1 MAYHPFRNPG
11 LKIMAVLLA
20 TALWFTVAGEQNV
33 ERTMRVPLELRN
45 KPANLEI
52 VGEPPTTIDVRVL
65 GSSALLGRL
74 DPGDVVAMLDL
85 AAARPGSRLFHIRTD
100 EVRVPY
106 GVSVQQLT
114 PATIALELENSAR
127 RLVPVQPAIE
137 GEPAPGFVA
146 GKVTANPAAVEVIG
160 PESHIAGLLAAT
172 TEPVSV
178 NGQRGTVTDTVTVGV
193 SDTAVRLVEPVS
205 ATVRI
210 EILPAPVER
219 VVSDVPIRWRNLA
232 AGLSAR
238 VTPRSAT
245 VTVRGQ
251 RGAIDA
257 MRAETID
264 AFVDLAGLGPGQ
276 YNLRVQFDPTESFG
290 VSATEPAAVQ
300 VTIK

>member
-146 GKVTANPAAVEVIG
+146 GKVTADPAAVEVIG

-238 VTPRSAT
+238 VMPRSAT

>member
-238 VTPRSAT
+238 VMPRSAT

>member
-146 GKVTANPAAVEVIG
+146 GKVTATPAAVEVIG

>member
-146 GKVTANPAAVEVIG
+146 GKVTATPAAVEVIG

-290 VSATEPAAVQ
+290 VSATEPAVVQ

>member
-45 KPANLEI
+45 KPGNLEI